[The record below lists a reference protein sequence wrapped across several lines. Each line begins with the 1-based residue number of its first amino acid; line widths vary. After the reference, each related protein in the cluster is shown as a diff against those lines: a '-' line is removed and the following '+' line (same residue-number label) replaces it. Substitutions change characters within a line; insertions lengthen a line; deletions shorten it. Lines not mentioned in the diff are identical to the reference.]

1 MKTSTNYSNDNII
14 FSDDDTLQIEATK
27 TVHLYSGTH
36 KLKSEMKRLKIEY
49 TKVNKGAFVTYVLR
63 NKTFGKLIV
72 KL

>member
-1 MKTSTNYSNDNII
+1 MKSYSNDNIV
-14 FSDDDTLQIEATK
+14 FSNDDTLQQEATK

-49 TKVNKGAFVTYVLR
+49 VKVNKGAFITYVLR
-63 NKTFGKLIV
+63 HKTFGKLIV

>member
-1 MKTSTNYSNDNII
+1 MNYSNDSII
-14 FSDDDTLQIEATK
+14 FQDDDTLQLEATK

-36 KLKSEMKRLKIEY
+36 KLKSEMKRLKINY

-63 NKTFGKLIV
+63 HKTFGKLTV

>member
-1 MKTSTNYSNDNII
+1 MNYSNDNIV
-14 FSDDDTLQIEATK
+14 FSKDDTLQIEATK

-36 KLKSEMKRLKIEY
+36 KLKSEMQRLKINY

-63 NKTFGKLIV
+63 HKTFGKLTV